1 MLQFDLTTFVR
12 RRRLPQFLR
21 ISVPPRAI
29 PYTGHP
35 TQKVLDTT
43 PSSNRHSSVSSWGVP
58 GPAQFHAMHNSET
71 IVLNLGG
78 HTRTRESS
86 AALASS
92 SNRAV
97 SFNPNEPAESSR
109 SAAVDCR
116 LAHRDYQ
123 VERPEPWHSCTT
135 ELPRFAHITNRD
147 PSSPVRRQKYSSPR
161 RPTVEQL
168 RGTRTSTSTL
178 NWTDRRTS
186 SSGSY
191 RY

>member
-86 AALASS
+86 AALASRPIERS
-92 SNRAV
+92 PSIQTNQPRVRVPRPLTAGWHIEITRSKGQSHGIAARP
-97 SFNPNEPAESSR
+97 SFHGSPISR
-109 SAAVDCR
+109 TETLPVLFDDR
-116 LAHRDYQ
+116 NIPHLA
-123 VERPEPWHSCTT
+123 
-135 ELPRFAHITNRD
+135 
-147 PSSPVRRQKYSSPR
+147 
-161 RPTVEQL
+161 
-168 RGTRTSTSTL
+168 
-178 NWTDRRTS
+178 DRR
-186 SSGSY
+186 
-191 RY
+191 